1 MPVARRRI
9 AVLNIVVLIGRL
21 TADPE
26 LRYTQAGNAVATF
39 NLAVDR
45 PFQSAQGESETDF
58 IPIVVW
64 GKSAEA
70 CANYLAKGRL
80 CAVAGRI
87 QVRSW
92 EDQQGQRRYRTEVVA
107 NNVRFLEWG
116 DRAQGQEKPPP
127 EHNDNDL
134 PF

>member
-1 MPVARRRI
+1 
-9 AVLNIVVLIGRL
+9 VLNIVVLIGRL

-45 PFQSAQGESETDF
+45 PFKNAQGESETDF

-92 EDQQGQRRYRTEVVA
+92 EDQQGQRRYRAEVVA

-116 DRAQGQEKPPP
+116 DRAQAQEEPLP
-127 EHNDNDL
+127 EHDDNDL

>member
-1 MPVARRRI
+1 M
-9 AVLNIVVLIGRL
+9 LNIVVLIGRL

-45 PFQSAQGESETDF
+45 PFQNAQGESETDF

-70 CANYLAKGRL
+70 CANHLAKGRL

-92 EDQQGQRRYRTEVVA
+92 EDQQGQRRYRAEVVA

-116 DRAQGQEKPPP
+116 DRAQAQEEPLP
-127 EHNDNDL
+127 EHDDNDL

>member
-1 MPVARRRI
+1 M
-9 AVLNIVVLIGRL
+9 VLNIVVLIGRL

-26 LRYTQAGNAVATF
+26 FRYTQAGNAVATF

-45 PFQSAQGESETDF
+45 PFQNAQGESETDF

-70 CANYLAKGRL
+70 CANHLAKGRL

-116 DRAQGQEKPPP
+116 RAQGQEEPPP

>member
-1 MPVARRRI
+1 M
-9 AVLNIVVLIGRL
+9 LNIVVLIGRL

-45 PFQSAQGESETDF
+45 PFKNAQGESETDF

-70 CANYLAKGRL
+70 CANHLAKGRL

-87 QVRSW
+87 QARSW

-116 DRAQGQEKPPP
+116 DRAQGQEEPPP

>member
-1 MPVARRRI
+1 
-9 AVLNIVVLIGRL
+9 VLNIVVLIGRL

-45 PFQSAQGESETDF
+45 PFKNAQGESETDF

-70 CANYLAKGRL
+70 CANHLAKGRL

-116 DRAQGQEKPPP
+116 RAQGQEEPPP

>member
-1 MPVARRRI
+1 M
-9 AVLNIVVLIGRL
+9 LNIVVLIGRL

-45 PFQSAQGESETDF
+45 PFKNAQGESETDF

-92 EDQQGQRRYRTEVVA
+92 EDQQGQRRYRAEVVA

-116 DRAQGQEKPPP
+116 DRAQAQEEPLP
-127 EHNDNDL
+127 EHDDNDL

>member
-1 MPVARRRI
+1 M
-9 AVLNIVVLIGRL
+9 LNIVVLIGRL

-45 PFQSAQGESETDF
+45 PFQNAQGESETDF

-70 CANYLAKGRL
+70 CANHLAKGRL
-80 CAVAGRI
+80 CAVAGRM

-116 DRAQGQEKPPP
+116 RAQGQEEPPP

>member
-1 MPVARRRI
+1 M
-9 AVLNIVVLIGRL
+9 LNNVVLIGRL
-21 TADPE
+21 TKDPV
-26 LRYTQAGNAVATF
+26 LKYTQAGKAVANFTM
-39 NLAVDR
+39 AVDR
-45 PFQSAQGESETDF
+45 GFKNAQGETEADF

-87 QVRSW
+87 QVRYW
-92 EDQQGQRRYRTEVVA
+92 DTEAGERRYMTEVVA
-107 NNVRFLEWG
+107 NNVRCLEWG
-116 DRAQGQEKPPP
+116 DKDKGQGDAPADYGAE
-127 EHNDNDL
+127 EDL

>member
-1 MPVARRRI
+1 M
-9 AVLNIVVLIGRL
+9 LNNVVLIGRL
-21 TADPE
+21 TKDPV
-26 LRYTQAGNAVATF
+26 LKYTQAGKAVANFT
-39 NLAVDR
+39 LAVDR
-45 PFQSAQGESETDF
+45 GFKNAQGETEADF
-58 IPIVVW
+58 IPVVVW

-87 QVRSW
+87 QVRYW
-92 EDQQGQRRYRTEVVA
+92 DNEAGERRYKTEVVA

-116 DRAQGQEKPPP
+116 DKGQGQEGTPA
-127 EHNDNDL
+127 DNGDNEDL

>member
-1 MPVARRRI
+1 
-9 AVLNIVVLIGRL
+9 VLNIVVLIGRL

-45 PFQSAQGESETDF
+45 PFKNAQGESETDF

-70 CANYLAKGRL
+70 CANHLAKGRL

-116 DRAQGQEKPPP
+116 DRAQAQEEPLP
-127 EHNDNDL
+127 EHDDNDL

>member
-1 MPVARRRI
+1 M
-9 AVLNIVVLIGRL
+9 LNIVVLIGRL

-45 PFQSAQGESETDF
+45 PFQNAQGENETDF

-70 CANYLAKGRL
+70 CANHLAKGRL
-80 CAVAGRI
+80 CAVAGRM
-87 QVRSW
+87 QVRHW
-92 EDQQGQRRYRTEVVA
+92 DNQAGERRYKTEVVA

-116 DRAQGQEKPPP
+116 DRAQGREELPP

>member
-1 MPVARRRI
+1 
-9 AVLNIVVLIGRL
+9 VLNNVVLIGRL
-21 TADPE
+21 TADPV
-26 LRYTQAGNAVATF
+26 LKYTHSGKPVTSF
-39 NLAVDR
+39 ILAVDR
-45 PFQSAQGESETDF
+45 GFKNAQGEQEADF

-80 CAVAGRI
+80 CAVAGRM
-87 QVRSW
+87 QVRHW
-92 EDQQGQRRYRTEVVA
+92 DNEAGERRYKTEVVA

-116 DRAQGQEKPPP
+116 DKGQGQEGTPA
-127 EHNDNDL
+127 DNGDNEDL

>member
-1 MPVARRRI
+1 M
-9 AVLNIVVLIGRL
+9 LNNVVLIGRL
-21 TADPE
+21 TADPV
-26 LRYTQAGNAVATF
+26 LKYTPSGKPVTSF
-39 NLAVDR
+39 ILAVDR
-45 PFQSAQGESETDF
+45 GFNNAQGEQEADF

-70 CANYLAKGRL
+70 CANHLAKGRL
-80 CAVAGRI
+80 CAVAGRM
-87 QVRSW
+87 QVRHW
-92 EDQQGQRRYRTEVVA
+92 DNEAGERRYKTEVVA

-116 DRAQGQEKPPP
+116 DRAQGREELPP